1 MPHTV
6 AHRLCDGQPNG
17 CVIRA
22 IAQHDRTAE
31 YRQNALDRHGVS
43 PQLPFE
49 TTLTS
54 LSRLRL
60 SLPLVWRVLTA

>member
-6 AHRLCDGQPNG
+6 LTA
-17 CVIRA
+17 CVTDSRTDASSAA